1 MRVSAAG
8 TCTGAQSCLGV
19 KLVGVAIQGPPNTA
33 QTESTL
39 PPPPPPTA
47 SPGVPRTAYTTAE
60 AELYASR
67 KLTTHS
73 PPTLSPAPPI
83 PAPPAPS
90 PPASPRRRPQSA
102 PARAGR
108 ALGIPHRKLS
118 FVTERPPPVDKTQ
131 VHHSTLRRRVP
142 CPRVRHVHT
151 VPQLLTHVRPRR
163 QPVTAPPH
171 RR

>member
-39 PPPPPPTA
+39 APPPPPTA

-73 PPTLSPAPPI
+73 RPTVSPAPSI
-83 PAPPAPS
+83 PAATGTDVSCVGTPLARRTVAVRV
-90 PPASPRRRPQSA
+90 PASKDTISA
-102 PARAGR
+102 SSSWP
-108 ALGIPHRKLS
+108 GIR
-118 FVTERPPPVDKTQ
+118 
-131 VHHSTLRRRVP
+131 
-142 CPRVRHVHT
+142 
-151 VPQLLTHVRPRR
+151 
-163 QPVTAPPH
+163 APPSQAQFH
-171 RR
+171 NGTAAASS

>member
-73 PPTLSPAPPI
+73 RPTVSPAPPT
-83 PAPPAPS
+83 PPRPL
-90 PPASPRRRPQSA
+90 PRPQVC
-102 PARAGR
+102 PGQ
-108 ALGIPHRKLS
+108 
-118 FVTERPPPVDKTQ
+118 RPPPPKQ
-131 VHHSTLRRRVP
+131 NCTLPGSSLRTPGRPSARRR
-142 CPRVRHVHT
+142 
-151 VPQLLTHVRPRR
+151 QS
-163 QPVTAPPH
+163 PPPPA
-171 RR
+171 RTP